1 VLAAPPESKDS
12 LGNLRHGLS
21 GTCTVVGAAYK
32 WNFHRVG
39 QQGTPSDD
47 RQGNG
52 INPLALPYDSLHNWD
67 TRAKAASKP
76 LRVFVY
82 PYWTHTPLLVGQSRL
97 SHLVLGCCCGL
108 SDLHAEGLV
117 GPVCS
122 SWSLLLSVLM
132 PSNSLRETQLSIP

>member
-1 VLAAPPESKDS
+1 MRNSASKGVAVLAAPPESKDS

-32 WNFHRVG
+32 WNFHPVG

-52 INPLALPYDSLHNWD
+52 IKPLALPYDNLHDWD
-67 TRAKAASKP
+67 TRAKAAIKP

-82 PYWTHTPLLVGQSRL
+82 PHWTGPIRHFSSASLGSVWVREAQS
-97 SHLVLGCCCGL
+97 LGFR
-108 SDLHAEGLV
+108 
-117 GPVCS
+117 
-122 SWSLLLSVLM
+122 LLLWLERS
-132 PSNSLRETQLSIP
+132 RC